1 MSPGDADKPANR
13 LAKTIQKIRKVAGP
27 FDQQAVTLALGRT
40 VKFVGTARLKVE
52 ELTSERAVVS
62 VQNKKRVQNHIGG
75 VHAMAMGLIAESATG
90 FVVGMNV
97 PDSAIPV
104 IKSVKIEYLKRAKG
118 GMRAEATL
126 TDAQRAAIAS
136 EPKGEV
142 LVQCRV
148 TDESGIEPIRVEMIW
163 AWVPKKR

>member
-1 MSPGDADKPANR
+1 MDYAPNR
-13 LAKTIQKIRKVAGP
+13 LAKTIGKIRKASGP
-27 FDQQAVTLALGRT
+27 FEQRALSLALGRT

-52 ELTSERAVVS
+52 SLTAERAVVS
-62 VQNKKRVQNHIGG
+62 VRNKKRVQNHIGS

-126 TDAQRAAIAS
+126 TDEQRQAIAS
-136 EPKGEV
+136 QPKGEV

-148 TDESGIEPIRVEMIW
+148 TDESGIEPIRCEMVW
-163 AWVPKKR
+163 AWVPKKRD

>member
-1 MSPGDADKPANR
+1 MDEPTNR
-13 LAKTIQKIRKVAGP
+13 LSKTIEKIERVSGP
-27 FDQQAVTLALGRT
+27 FRQQAVSLALGRT

-52 ELTSERAVVS
+52 ELSAKRAVVS
-62 VQNKKRVQNHIGG
+62 VANRKRVQNHIGG
-75 VHAMAMGLIAESATG
+75 VHAMAMGLLAESATG

-104 IKSVKIEYLKRAKG
+104 IKSVKIEYLKRATG
-118 GMRAEATL
+118 GLRAEATL
-126 TDAQRAAIAS
+126 TEEQRRAITTQ
-136 EPKGEV
+136 PKGDV

-148 TDESGIEPIRVEMIW
+148 TDDSGIEPIRCEMIW

>member
-1 MSPGDADKPANR
+1 MDQPANQ
-13 LAKTIQKIRKVAGP
+13 LARTIQKIRKVAGP
-27 FDQQAVTLALGRT
+27 FDRRAVTLALGST

-52 ELTSERAVVS
+52 ELSGARAVVS
-62 VQNKKRVQNHIGG
+62 VQNKRRVQNHIGG

-118 GMRAEATL
+118 DMRAEATL
-126 TDAQRAAIAS
+126 TDEQRQAIAAQ
-136 EPKGEV
+136 PKGEV

-148 TDESGIEPIRVEMIW
+148 TDETGIEPIRCEMIW
-163 AWVPKKR
+163 AWVPKQR